1 MEEPKRNAG
10 PAQADN
16 EIKLLARVTASIQ
29 AGASEEHAALRA
41 GITSAQLQT
50 LRQERLGEMAA
61 LASRGRL
68 SQSLRF
74 SAEVAAEQ
82 NQLKTLAKEARR
94 NVLPSS
100 VTAEPSPENAV
111 PLPQGQVH
119 PNIIELE
126 PQSAPPETQAP
137 PETAA
142 PAEIPEPA
150 AVRGPAL
157 PFTQAAAPP
166 KNVLHQETGANTIA
180 MPSIPE
186 LSTPLPFIETTPST
200 LRTPEINQ
208 KTVDLSGKQLNENAA
223 TPWAKP
229 IRSAETPA
237 PADVLP
243 FRKSTPPPMSIPA
256 SIPVSIPVERP
267 APQAETLLPADLE
280 RIQKITLA
288 QYAHICATT
297 RAHRGD
303 ISEVLHQFA
312 MSPTMWRAL
321 HSLWRERFTSDPVL
335 KQRCEI
341 LIEKRT
347 QSLGKPKQ

>member
-16 EIKLLARVTASIQ
+16 ELKLLARVTASIQ

-74 SAEVAAEQ
+74 SAEVAAQQ

-100 VTAEPSPENAV
+100 VTAEPSPGNAL
-111 PLPQGQVH
+111 PLPRGQTQ

-126 PQSAPPETQAP
+126 PQSAP

-150 AVRGPAL
+150 AVRGQAL

-166 KNVLHQETGANTIA
+166 KSVLHQETGARTIA
-180 MPSIPE
+180 MPAILE
-186 LSTPLPFIETTPST
+186 LSTTLPFTETIPST

-208 KTVDLSGKQLNENAA
+208 ETLDLSGKQFNENAA

-237 PADVLP
+237 PVDVLP

-256 SIPVSIPVERP
+256 PIPVESP

-312 MSPTMWRAL
+312 MSPTVWRAL
-321 HSLWRERFTSDPVL
+321 HSLWRERFASDPVL